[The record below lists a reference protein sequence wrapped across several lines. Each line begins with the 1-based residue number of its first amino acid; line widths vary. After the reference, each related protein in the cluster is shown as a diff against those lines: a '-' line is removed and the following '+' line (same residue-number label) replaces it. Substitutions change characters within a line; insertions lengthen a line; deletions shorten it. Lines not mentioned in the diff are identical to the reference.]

1 AIVGKRDRR
10 RRMSAERRRRQAS
23 GRRAPGDAGV
33 SGSRGERP
41 GAVETPSERLDQ
53 RAALAPGKP
62 EADGGD
68 ARRARELQPVR
79 GPVHLGRGGVEDEP
93 GRADEDDG
101 HQRHHRA
108 APERALVGE
117 HVGGDQRLAV
127 PRPRGME
134 DAVSEAE
141 ADEPPS
147 GARVAVQRMDLRRH
161 EMGEL
166 RLFGQKP
173 AGDPPLAPAAPLAAA
188 DRERARLL
196 RQRRRAP
203 GEKGGGSQT
212 QWFCERLRHGHATMA
227 LPAILKP
234 KLVPGERLVK
244 KDSVSFVLSAGSRA
258 FALVTETEQPEGGE
272 TRVTGFLSSNSKSMK
287 YSGSAT
293 RNVMNLTTEAGV
305 LRGKVT

>member
-101 HQRHHRA
+101 DQRLQERRHQRHHRA

-173 AGDPPLAPAAPLAAA
+173 AGDPPLAPAAPLAA
-188 DRERARLL
+188 
-196 RQRRRAP
+196 